1 MSTDNTFTLLFGSNT
16 WCCTLHAMNLMLKFT
31 FDGFVNVYCI
41 RVSIQNSNHTY
52 FQHPM
57 LYLNIWN
64 SLISWISV
72 LLLCWDLFWVIHPS
86 PGLPSKVTCDLMS
99 SHYEPFKIWQMT
111 WRVEWSILIGSGR
124 PIPTS
129 IIPRHEMR
137 QWAKNKRA
145 FQNRELSKVISTTG
159 GLE

>member
-1 MSTDNTFTLLFGSNT
+1 MSQVMSTDNTSTYIVA
-16 WCCTLHAMNLMLKFT
+16 WIKHMVLHAMNFILKLT
-31 FDGFVNVYCI
+31 FDGYIKLGSGSTSCKILNGTSYHTKSL
-41 RVSIQNSNHTY
+41 VS
-52 FQHPM
+52 
-57 LYLNIWN
+57 WVR
-64 SLISWISV
+64 V
-72 LLLCWDLFWVIHPS
+72 LLCCDLFWVIQPS